1 MIEKESLQSYLK
13 TKDFLVSGE
22 SFELL
27 YDPEYEMLIT
37 FPQPE
42 EKRLG
47 DYYKSDE
54 YISHTDSKKGIN
66 SFLYNL
72 VKKYSLKSKCKLI
85 DSYNKSSSKNIL
97 DIGAGTGDF
106 LVEARNRGWNVSG
119 VEPNIN
125 ARQLAEKKSLRLIDD
140 VENIE
145 NQKFDVITLWH
156 VLEHLPN
163 LESQIEKLYALL
175 KPDGILIVAVPNF
188 RSYDAKYY
196 KEFWAAYD
204 VPRHLHHFSRKSLK
218 KLFAKKF
225 QLIKTKPMIFDS
237 FYVSLLSEKY
247 KTGNW
252 FSLKAFWIGLRSNVA
267 AWQSK
272 EYSSLIYV
280 FKKSH

>member
-1 MIEKESLQSYLK
+1 MKKREKLLPYLE
-13 TKDFLVSGE
+13 TKDFLVSRE

-27 YDPEYEMLIT
+27 YDPEYEMLVT
-37 FPQPE
+37 SPQPT
-42 EKRLG
+42 KRSLG
-47 DYYKSDE
+47 EYYKSDE
-54 YISHTDSKKGIN
+54 YISHTDSKKGIV

-72 VKKYSLKSKCKLI
+72 VKRYSLKSKCKLI
-85 DSYNKSSSKNIL
+85 DSYNKSSSKKIL

-106 LVEARNRGWNVSG
+106 LVEARNRGWNVLG
-119 VEPNIN
+119 IEPNIN

-163 LESQIEKLYALL
+163 LESQIEKLEALL
-175 KPDGILIVAVPNF
+175 KPNGILVVAVPNF
-188 RSYDAKYY
+188 RSYDAVYY

-218 KLFAKKF
+218 KLFSKNF

-247 KTGNW
+247 KTGNS

-272 EYSSLIYV
+272 EYSSLICV
-280 FKKSH
+280 FKKSK